1 MTKVYFPTNTTGK
14 KRKKTMKKGFTN
26 SRERW
31 RQQNVNEAFQDLRRL
46 VPTHPPDR
54 KLSKN
59 EILRHAIK
67 YINILYDTLKY
78 QEREMCSSDGLEQSY
93 RSSSS
98 SMTTAPIVCM
108 RMDRS
113 HAQEVS
119 PPLSKRSRIT
129 GTERQTE
136 TVFINTHRDDQQ
148 QHQYTFPE
156 NGFELSSP
164 SSSLSP
170 CSDDQSLHTESVPDD
185 EL

>member
-1 MTKVYFPTNTTGK
+1 
-14 KRKKTMKKGFTN
+14 MKKGFTN

-78 QEREMCSSDGLEQSY
+78 QEREMCSSDGLEPY
-93 RSSSS
+93 NRSSP
-98 SMTTAPIVCM
+98 TTPIVCL

-113 HAQEVS
+113 HAQEAS
-119 PPLSKRSRIT
+119 SSLSKRSRIT
-129 GTERQTE
+129 AQTERQTE
-136 TVFINTHRDDQQ
+136 TVFINSHRDEQQ
-148 QHQYTFPE
+148 YAFPE
-156 NGFELSSP
+156 NGFEISSP
-164 SSSLSP
+164 SSPLSP
-170 CSDDQSLHTESVPDD
+170 CSDQSILPESVPDD